1 VRAPKRDRR
10 GWKEKIMGQGR
21 ASRCRVAGLLVIAA
35 VTLLLTSPALA
46 ARAPAKNVIV
56 LIADGCSSEQYTLA
70 RWFKGAPL
78 ALDGIRVGALKTYT
92 ADSVIADSAPAASA
106 FATGVRTGDAFISVG
121 PPELTLSVV
130 PRPDPELRYRPVA
143 TVLEGAKLLGKST
156 GIVATSRVS
165 HATPAAYMAHVASR
179 NREDDIMEQAVYQNV
194 DVVFGGGKRHLLGK
208 RDGGK
213 RADGENLIDVLKERR
228 YQIVETRDEMVR
240 CKTGRVFG
248 MFAMSHMEAEIDR
261 RDRAPQQPTLEE
273 MTRKALEILS
283 KNPCGFFLV
292 VEASQV
298 DWAGHANDP
307 AHLLSDLLMYDR
319 AVEIA
324 LDFAR
329 RDRKTL
335 VLALSDHGTGGMTI
349 GNRATSATYSPIT
362 MEALLEPLKRMRVSA
377 PALWKQVADDR
388 TVERVQRV
396 VKEGWGMQIS
406 SEDARRILAVAER
419 DKDSPEN
426 GFGEVIC
433 PAYTAI
439 GWTTH
444 GHVGG
449 DVPLHAF
456 GPGRPAGLVDG
467 PEIGKICAAALGL
480 DLDKLTS
487 RLFVEAS
494 SAFAKGG
501 RVFLDQTDGYN
512 PLVKVELKGRAA
524 ELPVNKNLVKV
535 GDVASEVEGV
545 VVFAPDTGKI
555 YLPLQAVQMIKG
567 AVKGLPHIT
576 LPAAAKVTTSRRT
589 ATKPALPAG
598 ASP

>member
-1 VRAPKRDRR
+1 MEKSR
-10 GWKEKIMGQGR
+10 GPWYQ
-21 ASRCRVAGLLVIAA
+21 VVGLLLLAAA
-35 VTLLLTSPALA
+35 VALLLTSPALA

-78 ALDGIRVGALKTYT
+78 ALDGIRVGAVKTYI

-106 FATGVRTGDAFISVG
+106 FATGVRTSDTFISVG
-121 PPELTLSVV
+121 PREVTLSGM
-130 PRPDPELRYRPVA
+130 PGPDPELRYRPLA

-213 RADGENLIDVLKERR
+213 RADGENLLDVLKERQ
-228 YQIVETRDEMVR
+228 YQVVETRDEMMR
-240 CKTGRVFG
+240 CKAGRVFG
-248 MFAMSHMEAEIDR
+248 IFAMSHMEAEIDR
-261 RDRAPQQPTLEE
+261 QDRAPEQPTLEE
-273 MTRKALEILS
+273 MTRKAIEILS
-283 KNPCGFFLV
+283 KNPCGFFLM

-319 AVEIA
+319 AVEVA
-324 LDFAR
+324 LEFAR

-349 GNRATSATYSPIT
+349 GNYRTSATYSQMRLET
-362 MEALLEPLKRMRVSA
+362 LLEPLKRMRVSA

-388 TVERVQRV
+388 TAEQVQRV
-396 VKEGWGMQIS
+396 VKDGWGIEIS
-406 SEDARRILAVAER
+406 TEDARRILAVAER

-480 DLDKLTS
+480 DLDKVTS
-487 RLFVEAS
+487 RLFVEAGQ
-494 SAFAKGG
+494 AFARGG
-501 RVFLDQTDGYN
+501 RVFLDQTDEHN
-512 PLVKVELKGRAA
+512 PLVRVELKGKAA
-524 ELPVNKNLVKV
+524 ELPVNKNLIKV
-535 GDVASEVEGV
+535 GGVVSEVEGV
-545 VVFAPDTGKI
+545 VVYAPDTGKI

-567 AVKGLPHIT
+567 TVKGLPHII
-576 LPAAAKVTTSRRT
+576 LPSGAKVTRSRAP
-589 ATKPALPAG
+589 ATKSGLPAG
-598 ASP
+598 SSP

>member
-1 VRAPKRDRR
+1 MGTSRGAWYRA
-10 GWKEKIMGQGR
+10 
-21 ASRCRVAGLLVIAA
+21 ASLLLVAVA
-35 VTLLLTSPALA
+35 VTLLLSSPALA

-56 LIADGCSSEQYTLA
+56 LIADGCSSEEYTLA

-78 ALDGIRVGALKTYT
+78 ALDGIRVGAVKTYI

-106 FATGVRTGDAFISVG
+106 FATGVRTSDDFISVG
-121 PPELTLSVV
+121 PQAVTLSVV
-130 PRPDPELRYRPVA
+130 PTPDPELRYRPVA

-165 HATPAAYMAHVASR
+165 HATPAACIAHVASR

-194 DVVFGGGKRHLLGK
+194 DVVFGGGRRHLLGK
-208 RDGGK
+208 TDGGK
-213 RADGENLIDVLKERR
+213 RADGENLLEVLKERR

-240 CKTGRVFG
+240 CKAGRIFG

-261 RDRAPQQPTLEE
+261 EDLAPQQPTLEE
-273 MTRKALEILS
+273 MTRKAIEILS
-283 KNPCGFFLV
+283 KNPCGFFLM

-329 RDRKTL
+329 RDGKTL
-335 VLALSDHGTGGMTI
+335 ILALSDHGTGGMTI
-349 GNRATSATYSPIT
+349 GNYATSATYSQMKLET
-362 MEALLEPLKRMRVSA
+362 LLEPLKRMRLSA
-377 PALWKQVADDR
+377 PALWKQVADDK
-388 TVERVQRV
+388 TAERVKRV
-396 VKEGWGMQIS
+396 VKDGWGVEIS
-406 SEDARRILAVAER
+406 TEDARRILAVAER
-419 DKDSPEN
+419 DRDSPQN

-439 GWTTH
+439 GWTSH

-487 RLFVEAS
+487 RLFVDADQ
-494 SAFAKGG
+494 AFARGG
-501 RVFLDQTDGYN
+501 RVFLDQTDERN
-512 PLVKVELKGRAA
+512 PLVKVEFKGKSA
-524 ELPVNKNLVKV
+524 ELAVNKNLVNV
-535 GDVASEVEGV
+535 GNVVSEVEGV
-545 VVFAPDTGKI
+545 VVYAPDIGKI

-567 AVKGLPHIT
+567 TVKGLPHIT
-576 LPAAAKVTTSRRT
+576 LPTTAKVTRSRAT
-589 ATKPALPAG
+589 ATRPALPAG
-598 ASP
+598 ASL

>member
-1 VRAPKRDRR
+1 
-10 GWKEKIMGQGR
+10 MGQNRG
-21 ASRCRVAGLLVIAA
+21 AWYRVVGVLLIVA

-56 LIADGCSSEQYTLA
+56 LIADGCSNEQYTLA

-78 ALDGIRVGALKTYT
+78 ALDGIRVGAVKTYS
-92 ADSVIADSAPAASA
+92 ADSVIADSAAAASA
-106 FATGVRTGDAFISVG
+106 FATGVRTNDGFISMG
-121 PPELTLSVV
+121 PREITLSVV
-130 PRPDPELRYRPVA
+130 PRFDPELRYRPLA

-208 RDGGK
+208 TDGGK
-213 RADGENLIDVLKERR
+213 RADGENLLDVLQERR
-228 YQIVETRDEMVR
+228 YQVVETRDEMVR
-240 CKTGRVFG
+240 CKAGRVFG
-248 MFAMSHMEAEIDR
+248 IFAMSHMAAEIDR
-261 RDRAPQQPTLEE
+261 QARAPQQPTLEE
-273 MTRKALEILS
+273 MTRKAIEILS
-283 KNPCGFFLV
+283 TNPCGFFLM

-298 DWAGHANDP
+298 DWACHANDP

-319 AVEIA
+319 AVEVA

-349 GNRATSATYSPIT
+349 GNRATSAAHSQ
-362 MEALLEPLKRMRVSA
+362 MNLEALLEPLKRMRVSA
-377 PALWKQVADDR
+377 PALWNQVADDR
-388 TVERVQRV
+388 TAERVQRV
-396 VKEGWGMQIS
+396 VREGWGFEIS
-406 SEDARRILAVAER
+406 ADDARRILAVAER

-494 SAFAKGG
+494 TAFAKGG
-501 RVFLDQTDGYN
+501 RVFLDQTDAHN
-512 PLVKVELKGRAA
+512 SLVKVEFKGKAA
-524 ELPVNKNLVKV
+524 ELPVNKNLIKV
-535 GDVASEVEGV
+535 GGVVSEVEGV
-545 VVFAPDTGKI
+545 VVYAADTGKI

-567 AVKGLPHIT
+567 TVKGLPRFT
-576 LPAAAKVTTSRRT
+576 LPAAANATESRAP
-589 ATKPALPAG
+589 ATKSPAPAS

>member
-1 VRAPKRDRR
+1 MYR
-10 GWKEKIMGQGR
+10 I
-21 ASRCRVAGLLVIAA
+21 ASLLLIAA
-35 VTLLLTSPALA
+35 AFTLLLSSPAPA

-56 LIADGCSSEQYTLA
+56 LIADGCSSEEYTLA

-78 ALDGIRVGALKTYT
+78 ALDGIRVGAVKTYI

-106 FATGVRTGDAFISVG
+106 FATGVRTNEEFISVG
-121 PPELTLSVV
+121 PREPTLSVV
-130 PRPDPELRYRPVA
+130 PKPGPELQYRPLA
-143 TVLEGAKLLGKST
+143 TLLEGAKLLGKST

-208 RDGGK
+208 PDGGK
-213 RADGENLIDVLKERR
+213 RADGENLLDVLKERR
-228 YQIVETRDEMVR
+228 YQIVETRDEMAR
-240 CKTGRVFG
+240 CKAGRIFG

-261 RDRAPQQPTLEE
+261 KELAPHQPTLEE
-273 MTRKALEILS
+273 MTRKAIEILS
-283 KNPCGFFLV
+283 KNPCGFFLM

-298 DWAGHANDP
+298 DWACHANDP

-319 AVEIA
+319 AVDVA

-335 VLALSDHGTGGMTI
+335 ILALSDHGTGGMTI
-349 GNRATSATYSPIT
+349 GNYRTNATYSQMKLET
-362 MEALLEPLKRMRVSA
+362 LLEPLKRMRLSA
-377 PALWKQVADDR
+377 PALWKQVADDK
-388 TVERVQRV
+388 TAERVQRV
-396 VKEGWGMQIS
+396 VKDGWGIEIS
-406 SEDARRILAVAER
+406 TEDARRILAVAER

-467 PEIGKICAAALGL
+467 PEIGKICAVSLGL
-480 DLDKLTS
+480 NLDKLTS

-494 SAFAKGG
+494 KAFDKGG
-501 RVFLDQTDGYN
+501 RVFLDQTDAHN
-512 PLVKVELKGRAA
+512 PLVKVEFKGKSA

-535 GDVASEVEGV
+535 GNVVSELEGV
-545 VVFAPDTGKI
+545 VVYAPDTGRI
-555 YLPLQAVQMIKG
+555 YLPLQAVQLIKG
-567 AVKGLPHIT
+567 TVKGLPHIT
-576 LPAAAKVTTSRRT
+576 LPSAAKVIRSRAT
-589 ATKPALPAG
+589 ATRPALHAG

>member
-1 VRAPKRDRR
+1 MGESR
-10 GWKEKIMGQGR
+10 GAWY
-21 ASRCRVAGLLVIAA
+21 RVGGLLLIAAA
-35 VTLLLTSPALA
+35 VTILPSSPALA

-56 LIADGCSSEQYTLA
+56 LIADGCSHEQYTLA

-78 ALDGIRVGALKTYT
+78 ALDGITVGAVKTHS

-106 FATGVRTGDAFISVG
+106 FATGVRTSNTFVSVG
-121 PPELTLSVV
+121 PRDVTLSVV
-130 PRPDPELRYRPVA
+130 PRPDPELRYRPLA

-179 NREDDIMEQAVYQNV
+179 NREDDIMEQAVYQHV

-213 RADGENLIDVLKERR
+213 RADGENLLDVLKERR
-228 YQIVETRDEMVR
+228 YQVVETRDEMLR
-240 CKTGRVFG
+240 CKAGRIFG
-248 MFAMSHMEAEIDR
+248 IFAMSHMEAEIDR
-261 RDRAPQQPTLEE
+261 QDCTPQQPTLEE
-273 MTRKALEILS
+273 MTRKAIEILS
-283 KNPCGFFLV
+283 KNPRGFFLM

-298 DWAGHANDP
+298 DWACHVNDP
-307 AHLLSDLLMYDR
+307 AHLLSDLFMYDR
-319 AVEIA
+319 AVEVA

-349 GNRATSATYSPIT
+349 GNRTTSATDSPIT
-362 MEALLEPLKRMRVSA
+362 MEILLEPLKRMRVSA
-377 PALWKQVADDR
+377 PALWNRVADDK
-388 TVERVQRV
+388 TAEGVQRV
-396 VKEGWGMQIS
+396 VKDGWGIEIS
-406 SEDARRILAVAER
+406 TEDAHRILAVAER
-419 DKDSPEN
+419 DKDFPEN

-480 DLDKLTS
+480 DLAKLTS

-494 SAFAKGG
+494 NAFAKGG
-501 RVFLDQTDGYN
+501 RVFLDQTDGHN
-512 PLVKVELKGRAA
+512 PLVKVEFKGKTA
-524 ELPVNKNLVKV
+524 ELPVNKNLIKV
-535 GDVASEVEGV
+535 GGVVSEVEGV
-545 VVFAPDTGKI
+545 VVYAPDTGKI

-567 AVKGLPHIT
+567 TVKGMPDIT
-576 LPAAAKVTTSRRT
+576 LPAAAKVVRSR
-589 ATKPALPAG
+589 APVKESALPAG